1 MHRRQRMRD
10 RNGEY
15 DERALRR
22 ATGLQRDARA
32 EQGQVVMGPAFYVWD
47 DDPRQA
53 REWGVELAE
62 AWLAR
67 HP

>member
-1 MHRRQRMRD
+1 MRD

-15 DERALRR
+15 GERAQQP
-22 ATGLQRDARA
+22 AIGAQRDARF
-32 EQGQVVMGPAFYVWD
+32 ERGQVVMGPAFYVWD

-53 REWGVELAE
+53 REWGVELAK